1 VVVVVVAIVVGG
13 GAVVVGEDVNGAVR
27 SGGATALVA
36 VAEPTNSA
44 TPATTPTTD
53 AGTSS

>member
-1 VVVVVVAIVVGG
+1 VVVVAVVGG
-13 GAVVVGEDVNGAVR
+13 GAVVVVGEDVNGAVR

-53 AGTSS
+53 AGRSS